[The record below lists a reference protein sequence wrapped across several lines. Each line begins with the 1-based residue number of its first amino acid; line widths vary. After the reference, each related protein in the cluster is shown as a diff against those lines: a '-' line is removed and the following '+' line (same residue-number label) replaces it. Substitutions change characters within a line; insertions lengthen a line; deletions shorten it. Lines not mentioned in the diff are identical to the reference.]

1 MIRRAFSLTRDER
14 GNSIVE
20 LALVAPFLATLVI
33 GMVDLSRGYS
43 TKVQVT
49 QAAQRAIEKAMQ
61 AERADVNGENVDFFQ
76 TLQDE
81 AATAAGVATSAVTV
95 KYWLECNGVSQ
106 NSSAATMDTD
116 YEKVCPSGQTYARYV
131 TVDITKGYTPVFGTR
146 WGGANANGTY
156 TLHGKAGIRVQ

>member
-1 MIRRAFSLTRDER
+1 MMGRARSLLRDER

-20 LALVAPFLATLVI
+20 LALVAPFLATLLI

-61 AERADVNGENVDFFQ
+61 ADREDVNGENVSFFQ
-76 TLQDE
+76 TLKAE
-81 AATAAGVATSAVTV
+81 GATAAGVAESAVAV

-106 NSSAATMDTD
+106 NTNPATMNTD

-131 TVDITKGYTPVFGTR
+131 TVDITKTYTPMFGKR
-146 WGGANANGTY
+146 WGGSNANGTY
-156 TLHGKAGIRVQ
+156 TLHGKAGLRVQ